1 MAFRTPSLLT
11 TLTLVAALGLGA
23 CSGGGA
29 GPNSTFTEEPVEGLY
44 NIAVDDLEKGLYE
57 TASTKF
63 DEVERQHPYSSWAVK
78 AQVMAAYSLYMANK
92 YDEAVVA
99 LDRFIQLHPNNKDTD
114 YAYYL
119 KGLCYYEQISDVGRD
134 QLMTQLALSTLN
146 ELITRFP
153 KSDYARDATLKIDL
167 TYDHLAGKEMKIG
180 RYYQSRGQWLAAINR
195 FTQVVN
201 NFETTTHVPEALHR
215 MVESYVAMGMRAEAK
230 KSAAV
235 LGHNFPSSK
244 WYLETYALLEDP
256 TIKEPTGGA
265 WYKVW

>member
-1 MAFRTPSLLT
+1 MASRTTPFFTSLAL
-11 TLTLVAALGLGA
+11 LGAVALGA
-23 CSGGGA
+23 CSSNNA
-29 GPNSTFTEEPVEGLY
+29 ADQAYVEEPVEQLY
-44 NIAVDDLEKGLYE
+44 NVAVDELERGE
-57 TASTKF
+57 FAAASVKF
-63 DEVERQHPYSSWAVK
+63 DEVERQHPYSSWAAK

-99 LDRFIQLHPNNKDTD
+99 LDRFIQLHPSNKDAA

-134 QLMTQLALSTLN
+134 QLITQLALRTLN
-146 ELITRFP
+146 ELLTRFP
-153 KSDYARDATLKIDL
+153 DSEYARDAKLKVEL
-167 TYDHLAGKEMKIG
+167 TYDHLAGKEMKVG
-180 RYYQSRGQWLAAINR
+180 RYYQSRAQWLAAINR
-195 FTQVVN
+195 FNTVIDKY
-201 NFETTTHVPEALHR
+201 EITTHAPEALHR
-215 MVESYVAMGMRAEAK
+215 LVESYLALGLRAEAK

-256 TIKEPTGGA
+256 TIKAPQDEP